1 MNKIENIQGKL
12 FFCIYNL
19 WKNNEINDEERG
31 KLKDLTITNDPKI
44 LNIISEFE
52 FTSDLL

>member
-52 FTSDLL
+52 FTSDVL